1 MHEPKLKRFFFHVRK
16 GKELVRDREVSLFND
31 VGDAI
36 TEALISAKT
45 GRGHKG
51 DGGSIAK
58 AFEITD
64 ETGKLLATVPIA
76 SY

>member
-1 MHEPKLKRFFFHVRK
+1 MHGPKLKRFFFHVRK
-16 GKELVRDREVSLFND
+16 GKELVRDREGALFND

-36 TEALISAKT
+36 TEALICAKT

-51 DGGSIAK
+51 NVGSTGK

-76 SY
+76 

>member
-16 GKELVRDREVSLFND
+16 GKEPVGDREGSLFSD

-36 TEALISAKT
+36 TEALICAKT
-45 GRGHKG
+45 SRGHKG
-51 DGGSIAK
+51 DGGSIGR

-64 ETGKLLATVPIA
+64 ETGKLLATAPT
-76 SY
+76 S